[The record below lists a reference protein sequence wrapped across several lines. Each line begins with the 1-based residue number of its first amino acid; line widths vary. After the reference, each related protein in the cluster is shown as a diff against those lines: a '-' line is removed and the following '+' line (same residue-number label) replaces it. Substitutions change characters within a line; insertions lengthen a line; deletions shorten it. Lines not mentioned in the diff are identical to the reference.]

1 MISKLKI
8 WHSDKRADLVLGKN
22 VIDVKA
28 LRYFLLSTMFSEI
41 NSIYF
46 QNNSILVMFIIFEF
60 AFPFLIIKFF
70 Q

>member
-28 LRYFLLSTMFSEI
+28 LIFAVDNVSDKTVYTFKIIPYELCSLFL
-41 NSIYF
+41 NS
-46 QNNSILVMFIIFEF
+46 L
-60 AFPFLIIKFF
+60 FLF
-70 Q
+70 